1 MATDDKISNT
11 ADQLAGKVKDAAGDL
26 TDDSSLQTEGKADQA
41 AASAKQA
48 GEKAKDTAA
57 DLAGSVASGG
67 LVHKLS
73 TLGLRSDYAYI
84 GGFASIGFSL
94 ASWLLSRNK
103 TGDDKAQSDRWGIF
117 IGHWAPTF
125 MALGVALKLEE
136 TKSSPRR

>member
-11 ADQLAGKVKDAAGDL
+11 ADQLAGKAKNVAGDL
-26 TDDSSLQTEGKADQA
+26 SDNPDLQADGKADQA
-41 AASAKQA
+41 TASAKQV
-48 GEKAKDTAA
+48 GEKVKDTAA
-57 DLAGSVASGG
+57 DLADSVTSGG

-94 ASWLLSRNK
+94 ASWVVSRNK

-125 MALGVALKLEE
+125 IALGVALKLEE
-136 TKSSPRR
+136 TKS